1 LHTFA
6 SLYALRDQPSGAS
19 TKEPA
24 KEADAQIATLLQE
37 LRRAMEGASAG
48 LFHELDLALPPTND
62 TDSPVAHWNGMMASI
77 SGATYAVA
85 LWKLVAENVDILSYV
100 PATRAVLG
108 CMVRSPISVM
118 WCGCGVVCI

>member
-6 SLYALRDQPSGAS
+6 SLYALRDQPSAAS
-19 TKEPA
+19 AKEPA

-62 TDSPVAHWNGMMASI
+62 TGAAAAHWNGMMASI

-100 PATRAVLG
+100 PATHAQ
-108 CMVRSPISVM
+108 C
-118 WCGCGVVCI
+118 